1 MNNEKRINIRLTP
14 EKFDALDD
22 ARHAARTSWQE
33 LILTLLDGWAEGQ
46 ASGQPGQSTAT
57 APREETRRPL
67 EVHPAFGI
75 PRAEWH
81 RMLDRVLDSPFF
93 DAMTDEERELLEAA
107 AYALQHAGS
116 TTANAVK
123 GQLEGVLGEYRKWK
137 KSQQE
142 AARKRFDHQRRQTGT

>member
-1 MNNEKRINIRLTP
+1 MKNEKRINIRLTP
-14 EKFDALDD
+14 EKFDSLND
-22 ARHAARTSWQE
+22 ARFAARTSWQE
-33 LILTLLDGWAEGQ
+33 LILTLLDGWASGRQ
-46 ASGQPGQSTAT
+46 NGASSGQSPVAAQPVESRPG
-57 APREETRRPL
+57 
-67 EVHPAFGI
+67 PAFGI

-137 KSQQE
+137 KGQQE
-142 AARKRFDHQRRQTGT
+142 APRKRHDHQRRQTGT